1 MKTIQYIT
9 LPLLLIVSGCSTTS
23 YTMVHPKTKQ
33 VVIVG
38 GSATGSL
45 VGGAI
50 GYQIEK
56 KNELKEVQKLK
67 NEGFVIQE
75 VSN

>member
-1 MKTIQYIT
+1 
-9 LPLLLIVSGCSTTS
+9 
-23 YTMVHPKTKQ
+23 MVHPKTKQ

-67 NEGFVIQE
+67 NEGFVIQD

>member
-1 MKTIQYIT
+1 
-9 LPLLLIVSGCSTTS
+9 
-23 YTMVHPKTKQ
+23 MVHPKTKQ

-56 KNELKEVQKLK
+56 SNNLKQVQKLK
-67 NEGFVIQE
+67 SEGFVIQD

>member
-1 MKTIQYIT
+1 MKTYRYII
-9 LPLLLIVSGCSTTS
+9 LLFVILVTGCSTAS

-56 KNELKEVQKLK
+56 GNDLKQVQKLK
-67 NEGFVIQE
+67 SEGFVIQD

>member
-1 MKTIQYIT
+1 MKSVRYSILT
-9 LPLLLIVSGCSTTS
+9 LVILVTGCSTAS

-56 KNELKEVQKLK
+56 SNNLKQVQKLK
-67 NEGFVIQE
+67 SEGFVIQD

>member
-1 MKTIQYIT
+1 MKTIPYII
-9 LPLLLIVSGCSTTS
+9 LPLVMLLSGCSTAS
-23 YTMVHPKTKQ
+23 YTMIHPKTKQ
-33 VVIVG
+33 VVMVG

-56 KNELKEVQKLK
+56 SNNLKQVQKLK
-67 NEGFVIQE
+67 SEGFVIQD

>member
-1 MKTIQYIT
+1 MKTYRYII
-9 LPLLLIVSGCSTTS
+9 LLFVILVSGCSTAS
-23 YTMVHPKTKQ
+23 YTLVHPKTNQ

-56 KNELKEVQKLK
+56 GNDLKQVQKLK
-67 NEGFVIQE
+67 SEGFVIQD